1 MESKFLLGRL
11 AATRGVADKIEESKD
26 FARFA
31 RRSFNRYISGDW
43 GELDAS
49 DKRQNDEALLR
60 NDNRLFAEYTHDGH
74 PEWRLWII
82 TEWDRSATTLLFPDE
97 Y

>member
-1 MESKFLLGRL
+1 MESKFLLGQL
-11 AATRGVADKIEESKD
+11 TATRGVADKIKESKG

-31 RRSFNRYISGDW
+31 KHSFNRFISGDW

-49 DKRQNDEALLR
+49 DKAQNDSALKN
-60 NDNRLFAEYTHDGH
+60 NDDRLFAAYTNTEH
-74 PEWRLWII
+74 PDWKLWII
-82 TEWDRSATTLLFPDE
+82 TEWDHSATTLLFPDE

>member
-1 MESKFLLGRL
+1 MESKFLLGQL
-11 AATRGVADKIEESKD
+11 TATMGVADKIKESND

-31 RRSFNRYISGDW
+31 KRSFNRFISADW
-43 GELDAS
+43 GEMDAS
-49 DKRQNDEALLR
+49 DLKQNDDALK
-60 NDNRLFAEYTHDGH
+60 NGDNRLFAAYTNDEH

-82 TEWDRSATTLLFPDE
+82 TEWDHSATTLLFPDE